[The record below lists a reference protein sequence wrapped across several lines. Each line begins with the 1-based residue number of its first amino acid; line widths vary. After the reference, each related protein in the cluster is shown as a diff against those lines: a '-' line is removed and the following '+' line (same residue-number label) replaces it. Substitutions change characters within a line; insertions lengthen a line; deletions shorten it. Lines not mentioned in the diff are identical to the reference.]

1 MYMTEKNRVTHLISL
16 LNVCDCNFYYFHLKS
31 SSRLWHFSF
40 WKRKKK
46 KNKWN
51 EKSERTNERNKWC
64 TLHIIYMLWYD
75 TIYMYIQHSLAFC
88 LSFTHCA
95 VLPSMPKLSAP
106 PFYIFASVCV
116 HMYIHFKAFAFG
128 WCVRNREKERVCVW
142 SSLCYAVTITVLCA
156 AYNQLASKR
165 NIFFPIV
172 CRLFSVQYTQNWMWL
187 D

>member
-1 MYMTEKNRVTHLISL
+1 MCVAVIFIIFIWNRVQD
-16 LNVCDCNFYYFHLKS
+16 CDIFH
-31 SSRLWHFSF
+31 FE
-40 WKRKKK
+40 KRK

-51 EKSERTNERNKWC
+51 EKSERTNKRNKWC

-75 TIYMYIQHSLAFC
+75 TIYIHSLAFC
-88 LSFTHCA
+88 LSFTHGA

-128 WCVRNREKERVCVW
+128 WCVRNRECVFEVRYAMLLLL
-142 SSLCYAVTITVLCA
+142 LCSVLRITS
-156 AYNQLASKR
+156 QQASDT
-165 NIFFPIV
+165 FFPVV